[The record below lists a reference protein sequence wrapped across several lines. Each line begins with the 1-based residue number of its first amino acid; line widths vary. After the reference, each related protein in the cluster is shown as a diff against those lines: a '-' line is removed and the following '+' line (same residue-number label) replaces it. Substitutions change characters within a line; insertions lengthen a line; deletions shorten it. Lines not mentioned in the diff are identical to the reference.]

1 MKFESDVRYLKHC
14 AETMK
19 IALCK
24 HALCKIMGY
33 ELDSYARQIFETRF
47 GCTMKNNSRH
57 HHQINTYGH
66 ATPADQLSSLF
77 PYSESLL
84 SSESSLSLDPDEY
97 DHDEQR
103 SI

>member
-1 MKFESDVRYLKHC
+1 MKFESVVRYLKHC
-14 AETMK
+14 AETME

-33 ELDSYARQIFETRF
+33 ELDSYARQIFETRV
-47 GCTMKNNSRH
+47 GYTMKNNSRH
-57 HHQINTYGH
+57 HRQINTYGY

-84 SSESSLSLDPDEY
+84 SSESSLLLHSDEY
-97 DHDEQR
+97 EHDA
-103 SI
+103 